1 MQLIIKEI
9 SLGDV
14 NTFAFDEDKQICLA
28 NGNVKEIN
36 VASTMQSLL
45 NVLCGAEQA
54 MVNNRVIDGIT
65 YEITILKNG
74 ETRNYYFKN
83 SFPRGFAHFAEILGG
98 LR

>member
-9 SLGDV
+9 SLGNV
-14 NTFAFDEDKQICLA
+14 NTFAFDEDKQICLV

-45 NVLCGAEQA
+45 NVLCDAEQA

-65 YEITILKNG
+65 YEITILKDSQI
-74 ETRNYYFKN
+74 RNYHFKN
-83 SFPRGFAHFAEILGG
+83 NFPKGFAHFTEILGG